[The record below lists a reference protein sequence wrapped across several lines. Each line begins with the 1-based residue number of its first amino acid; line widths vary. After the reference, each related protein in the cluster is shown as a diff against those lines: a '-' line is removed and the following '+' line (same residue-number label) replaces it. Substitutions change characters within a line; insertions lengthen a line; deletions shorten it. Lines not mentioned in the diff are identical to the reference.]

1 MKEQEVEY
9 KAGDVVCKGFIA
21 YDETKGKLPAV
32 IAVHEWWGNNEFNRG
47 IARKLA
53 RAGFAGF
60 ALDMYGNGK
69 QAVNPQEASQMSG
82 DVGKNPALMRTRF
95 DAARDFLS
103 KHANVDSTR
112 VAAIGYCFGGLVV
125 LQMAR
130 AGDNLRG
137 VVSFHGM
144 LATGQPAQPGK
155 VKAKVLALNGADDP
169 FVPKPQVE
177 AFEKE
182 MQAAGVDYKS
192 INYPGG
198 KHAFTNPEATARGK
212 QFNLPLEYNADIDK
226 KSWSEAEA
234 FLRGVLK

>member
-32 IAVHEWWGNNEFNRG
+32 IAVHEWWGNNDFNRDV
-47 IARKLA
+47 ARKLA
-53 RAGFAGF
+53 RSGFVGF

-69 QAVNPQEASQMSG
+69 QAADAKEASQLSG
-82 DVGKNPALMRTRF
+82 EIGKNFDLTRARF
-95 DAARDFLS
+95 TAAREFLA
-103 KHANVDSTR
+103 KHANVDAAR
-112 VAAIGYCFGGLVV
+112 VAAIGYCFGGFVA

-144 LATGQPAQPGK
+144 LATGNPAQSGK

-169 FVPKPQVE
+169 FVPKTQVE
-177 AFEKE
+177 GFEKE

-192 INYPGG
+192 INYPGA
-198 KHAFTNPEATARGK
+198 KHAFTNPGATERGK
-212 QFNLPLEYNADIDK
+212 KFNLPLEYNADVDK

-234 FLRGVLK
+234 FLRQVLK